1 VRGNRSKS
9 GYTLAETMIAVAIMS
24 LVILMVYSSWAAVLD
39 ASENSTLAAENVH
52 RERMAMRAIE
62 EALAGAVWYEY
73 QLEETIRLEAEG
85 QFSHLK
91 VISRVPPGFWGERE
105 LGGHPLR
112 RIEFVTEGTATG
124 GDQLVM
130 VQHPLPGG
138 TNSLQ
143 SHRTVLLP
151 HLENFLVEAQ
161 EKKPMAGWLASW
173 HKTNA
178 LPSLVRVS
186 LAESGEFPRQKT
198 LPVYA
203 SLAKHV
209 PPLPGTKRVVRL
221 KAVQFEEGGV
231 PGAGSEEGARVVFI
245 IDKSASMAGT
255 RLAVAKT
262 GIRTTL
268 NKMAGSGDGKFAIY
282 AFNKSSDRLDSRLL
296 RASGQ
301 NVQAADAWL
310 KTQFSLKGREN
321 WGNQG
326 IIESIQKIFS
336 DDVKPTEVHLIAD
349 SGFLRDLKS
358 NNPLNVRGALSSYN
372 NNMASFNIHLLES
385 FGKDLDHLLATP
397 TGAEMDKIVG
407 ENKGTIFLIKGIY

>member
-1 VRGNRSKS
+1 MRGNRSKS

-39 ASENSTLAAENVH
+39 ASENSTLAAKNVH

-62 EALAGAVWYEY
+62 DALAGAVWYES
-73 QLEETIRLEAEG
+73 QLEETISLEAEG
-85 QFSHLK
+85 PFSHLK
-91 VISRVPPGFWGERE
+91 VIARVPPGFWGERE

-151 HLENFLVEAQ
+151 HLENFLVEAR
-161 EKKPMAGWLASW
+161 EKKPLAGWLASW

-209 PPLPGTKRVVRL
+209 PPLPGAERVVRL
-221 KAVQFEEGGV
+221 TAVQFEEDGL

-245 IDKSASMAGT
+245 IDKSFSMNRGD
-255 RLAVAKT
+255 RLEIAKS
-262 GIRTTL
+262 GVRKTL
-268 NKMAGSGDGKFAIY
+268 NKIAKGGDSTFAIY
-282 AFNKSSDRLDSRLL
+282 TFNKSSDRLASGRML
-296 RASGQ
+296 RASSQ

-310 KTQFSLKGREN
+310 KTQSTKEDRQS

-326 IIESIQKIFS
+326 IIDCIQKIFS
-336 DDVKPTEVHLIAD
+336 NSTTPTEVHLVAD
-349 SGFLRDLKS
+349 SGFLNDLKS
-358 NNPLNVRGALSSYN
+358 KNPLNVRGALSSYN
-372 NNMASFNIHLLES
+372 DNMASFNIHLLEN

-407 ENKGTIFLIKGIY
+407 ENKGTIYLIKY